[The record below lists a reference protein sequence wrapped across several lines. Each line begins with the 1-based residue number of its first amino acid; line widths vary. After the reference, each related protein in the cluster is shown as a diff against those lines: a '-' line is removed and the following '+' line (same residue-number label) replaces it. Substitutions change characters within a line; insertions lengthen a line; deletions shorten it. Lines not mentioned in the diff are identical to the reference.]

1 MTAKFIY
8 LAKSHKCMDETDL
21 ERLGLNKNEA
31 KVYLALLYKGQ
42 ATAAELVKSVGVHRN
57 IVYDNLEKL
66 MDKGLVSS
74 VTDNKRIFIA
84 QKPSAIVEFLESK
97 KASVDKEIDIAKNMI
112 PDINKLLA
120 SHNTKQEVNL
130 FRGIG
135 GLKKVLAECV
145 QAKQSWCIGITN
157 DSVRVLGETYWKNYN
172 VKKKETK
179 TNEKLLWNADYK
191 NTVIVKNPRSEHR
204 ILPKELDQVT
214 ETLIWD
220 NKVAIMT
227 YSREPIVILIE
238 NKEIFDMYRKHFD
251 FLWKLSKEKKV

>member
-1 MTAKFIY
+1 
-8 LAKSHKCMDETDL
+8 MDEKDL
-21 ERLGLNKNEA
+21 EKLGLNRNEA

-42 ATAAELVKSVGVHRN
+42 AAAAELVKSVGVHRN

-66 MDKGLVSS
+66 MDKGLVSVVS
-74 VTDNKRIFIA
+74 DKKKIFIA

-97 KASVDKEIDIAKNMI
+97 KSMIDKEIVIAKNII
-112 PDINKLLA
+112 PDIDKILS
-120 SHNTKQEVNL
+120 SHKSKQDVQV

-172 VKKKETK
+172 AKKKETK
-179 TNEKLLWNADYK
+179 TKECLLWNADYK
-191 NTVIVKNPRSEHR
+191 NTVIVKNKNGQHR

-227 YSREPIVILIE
+227 YSQEPIVVLIE